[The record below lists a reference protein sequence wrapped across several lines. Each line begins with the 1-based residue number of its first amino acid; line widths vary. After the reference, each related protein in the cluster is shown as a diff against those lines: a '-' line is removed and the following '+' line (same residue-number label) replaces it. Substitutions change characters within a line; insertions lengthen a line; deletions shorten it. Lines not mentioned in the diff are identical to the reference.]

1 VIRLTSFAQQ
11 LDQRRAYEQGM
22 RAAAEAVKI
31 PTSGQ
36 KPVTNHDLDSLI
48 RGQEL
53 LTKLA
58 PAGQE
63 SSYAHRSNTGAFAR
77 FAGGQGLGY
86 LAAAA
91 AAAAVNP
98 TIAGFIGTGLLAQ
111 DVWRGVSALNRE
123 VMGHKNPASAV
134 SKNTP
139 PAPKGTGKT
148 DLAGGT
154 YTSFAAESDVIRGQA
169 KRAKPETV
177 FFAKYNSAEVQPA
190 QNTGILPAVHQK
202 NAAKALKDMHQKAA
216 QIGDMAV
223 RPTMNARDPIVVSDG
238 VWHNA
243 SLDQRRKMATGGA
256 TLSETGLDKDK
267 LMRAVDQHAPKPAQ
281 QAALMGAAPS
291 PMFH

>member
-1 VIRLTSFAQQ
+1 MTSFAQQ

-22 RAAAEAVKI
+22 RAAAAAGNI

-91 AAAAVNP
+91 AAAVNP
-98 TIAGFIGTGLLAQ
+98 MAGFTIGTGLFAQ

-123 VMGHKNPASAV
+123 VMGHKNPAAAV

-139 PAPKGTGKT
+139 PAPKGTAKT

-243 SLDQRRKMATGGA
+243 SLGQRRKMAMGA
-256 TLSETGLDKDK
+256 TLPETGLDQDK
-267 LMRAVDQHAPKPAQ
+267 LMGAVGRHAPKPGQ
-281 QAALMGAAPS
+281 QAALVGAAPS

>member
-1 VIRLTSFAQQ
+1 MTSFAQQ

-22 RAAAEAVKI
+22 RAAAAAGKI

-91 AAAAVNP
+91 AAAVNP
-98 TIAGFIGTGLLAQ
+98 MAGFTIGTGLFAQ
-111 DVWRGVSALNRE
+111 DVWRGVSALNRD
-123 VMGHKNPASAV
+123 VIGHKNPAAAV

-139 PAPKGTGKT
+139 PAPKGMAKT

-154 YTSFAAESDVIRGQA
+154 YTSFAAESDVIRNQA

-177 FFAKYNSAEVQPA
+177 FFAKYNSAEVQSA
-190 QNTGILPAVHQK
+190 QNTGTLPATHQK

-243 SLDQRRKMATGGA
+243 SLGQRRKMATGGA
-256 TLSETGLDKDK
+256 TLQETGLDKDK
-267 LMRAVDQHAPKPAQ
+267 LMRAVGQHAPKPGQ